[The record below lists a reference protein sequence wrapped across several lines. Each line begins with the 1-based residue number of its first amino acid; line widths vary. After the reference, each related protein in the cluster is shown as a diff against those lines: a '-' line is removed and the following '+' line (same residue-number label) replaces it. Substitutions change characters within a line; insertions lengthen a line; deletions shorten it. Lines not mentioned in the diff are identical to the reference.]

1 MPSHHNGGGS
11 RARDV
16 IYHDMVKPTPQTNQG
31 FMMPSSDLGFHTR
44 DQGAP
49 NHLRGVPTPVGQ
61 QPRWLQISITISAEL
76 HRGKCHLDWQN
87 SPSMRRGHGRLKLE

>member
-1 MPSHHNGGGS
+1 MVVGVEPGMSYIMTWLNLHHRQTKAS
-11 RARDV
+11 RC
-16 IYHDMVKPTPQTNQG
+16 Q
-31 FMMPSSDLGFHTR
+31 MPSSDLGFHTR

-87 SPSMRRGHGRLKLE
+87 SPSMRREGHGRE